1 MKDVEDT
8 LAKFLEMVRSNQ
20 LANQSNHADW
30 YAIIKTIDDCFV
42 RGGANLVN
50 PRHVMGGILFLRCQ
64 YAFKTAAGMALAG
77 QITEVFVMLRSVLE
91 YAGYALLIH
100 DNAALQDVWLGRHVS
115 PTEKRAQKVAFRI
128 SDVKSAVKRHDAR
141 LGEIFDESY
150 ERTIDFGGHP
160 NPHAAFSAMHMDE
173 DEGQTGLTVLAI
185 SNDVTVVQHA
195 LKSTAQIGLTALHI
209 FQHVFSDKFEALGIR
224 EAMEGLRATGRL

>member
-20 LANQSNHADW
+20 LANRSNHADW

-50 PRHVMGGILFLRCQ
+50 PQPVMGGILFLRCQ

-77 QITEVFVMLRSVLE
+77 QVTEVFVMLRSVLE

-115 PTEKRAQKVAFRI
+115 PTDKRAQKDAFRI

-150 ERTIDFGGHP
+150 ERTVDFGGHP

-173 DEGQTGLTVLAI
+173 DEGQTGLTALAI

-209 FQHVFSDKFEALGIR
+209 FQHVFTAKFELLGIR
-224 EAMEGLRATGRL
+224 EVMEGLMATGRL